1 MPIASAVKAKNVSGW
16 PARMRDILVG
26 LTAGTL
32 SAKVNL
38 VALPCALDKRAQLG
52 CCQGGC
58 GAEINAGK
66 VA

>member
-1 MPIASAVKAKNVSGW
+1 
-16 PARMRDILVG
+16 MRDILVG